1 MRWYTEPGPTRCQ
14 EGDRGDPLAWQESTA
29 LPAHP
34 NFGPRRGR
42 AVPEVMR
49 PAASLDD
56 EGAAREVE
64 ANVSAKPDPWA
75 TRLQKVRDR
84 LAQARAWRA
93 WLDAEPGRM
102 AVELARREGVSGPRV
117 CQVTRLLDLA
127 PEIIADLERE
137 GRSGPVP
144 SEKQLRAIA
153 LEPDRLSQ
161 VRRYRGLVEAEEQG
175 GEEAGEEVERVAA
188 PTRPHQRGFQRA
200 RARYY
205 QGLIDGETVRSESDI
220 ARIEG
225 ITSSRVGQVLALL
238 NLAPQI
244 VAILD
249 VPEGLGPTVTH
260 QEVLRIARIK
270 GKREQMREFWGVVS
284 RQEELAAKLAPHQRP
299 GAMRPA
305 LPA

>member
-1 MRWYTEPGPTRCQ
+1 MRWYTVPGPTRCHE
-14 EGDRGDPLAWQESTA
+14 EGADALIAWQESTA
-29 LPAHP
+29 LPPHP
-34 NFGPRRGR
+34 GLGPRRGR
-42 AVPEVMR
+42 ADPEVMR

-56 EGAAREVE
+56 AGAAREVE
-64 ANVSAKPDPWA
+64 VEVCVKPDPWA

-153 LEPDRLSQ
+153 LEPDRLAQ
-161 VRRYRGLVEAEEQG
+161 VRRYRGLVEAGEG
-175 GEEAGEEVERVAA
+175 GEEAGEEVERAAA
-188 PTRPHQRGFQRA
+188 PARPHQRGFQHLFA

-205 QGLIDGETVRSESDI
+205 QTLIDSEEVRSEADI

-270 GKREQMREFWGVVS
+270 GKREQMREFWKLVS
-284 RQEELAAKLAPHQRP
+284 GEELPPKRTETSLEPPRRP
-299 GAMRPA
+299 
-305 LPA
+305 

>member
-1 MRWYTEPGPTRCQ
+1 M
-14 EGDRGDPLAWQESTA
+14 
-29 LPAHP
+29 
-34 NFGPRRGR
+34 
-42 AVPEVMR
+42 
-49 PAASLDD
+49 
-56 EGAAREVE
+56 
-64 ANVSAKPDPWA
+64 SAKPDPWA

-117 CQVTRLLDLA
+117 CQVIRLLDLA

-153 LEPDRLSQ
+153 LEPDRLAQ
-161 VRRYRGLVEAEEQG
+161 VRRYRGLVEAGEQG

-188 PTRPHQRGFQRA
+188 PTRPHQRGFQHLFA
-200 RARYY
+200 WARYY

-225 ITSSRVGQVLALL
+225 ITSSRVGQVLTLL

-249 VPEGLGPTVTH
+249 MPEGLGPTVTR

-270 GKREQMREFWGVVS
+270 GKREQMREFWKLVS
-284 RQEELAAKLAPHQRP
+284 GEELPPKRTETSLEPPRRP
-299 GAMRPA
+299 
-305 LPA
+305 

>member
-1 MRWYTEPGPTRCQ
+1 
-14 EGDRGDPLAWQESTA
+14 
-29 LPAHP
+29 
-34 NFGPRRGR
+34 
-42 AVPEVMR
+42 MR
-49 PAASLDD
+49 PAAALDD

-64 ANVSAKPDPWA
+64 VDVGAKPDPWL
-75 TRLQKVRDR
+75 TRLRKVRDR

-93 WLDAEPGRM
+93 WIDAEPGCM

-117 CQVTRLLDLA
+117 CQVLRLLDLA
-127 PEIIADLERE
+127 PEIVADLERE

-153 LEPDRLSQ
+153 LEPDRLAQ
-161 VRRYRGLVEAEEQG
+161 VRRYRALVEGGEQG
-175 GEEAGEEVERVAA
+175 DEKAGEEVERAAA
-188 PTRPHQRGFQRA
+188 PARPHQRGFQHLFA

-205 QGLIDGETVRSESDI
+205 QSLIDGEEVRSEADI

-249 VPEGLGPTVTH
+249 VPEGLGPEVTH
-260 QEVLRIARIK
+260 LEVLRIARIK
-270 GKREQMREFWGVVS
+270 SKKEQMREFWGLVGRSEGV
-284 RQEELAAKLAPHQRP
+284 AAK
-299 GAMRPA
+299 
-305 LPA
+305 

>member
-1 MRWYTEPGPTRCQ
+1 
-14 EGDRGDPLAWQESTA
+14 
-29 LPAHP
+29 
-34 NFGPRRGR
+34 
-42 AVPEVMR
+42 MR
-49 PAASLDD
+49 PEASLDD
-56 EGAAREVE
+56 EGVAREVEVE

-153 LEPDRLSQ
+153 LEPDRLAQ
-161 VRRYRGLVEAEEQG
+161 VRRYRGLVEAGEQG
-175 GEEAGEEVERVAA
+175 GEEAGEEVERVVA
-188 PTRPHQRGFQRA
+188 PARPHQRGFQHLFA

-205 QGLIDGETVRSESDI
+205 QGLIDGEEVRSEADI

-225 ITSSRVGQVLALL
+225 ITSSRVGQVLTLL

-249 VPEGLGPTVTH
+249 VPEGLGPTITH

-284 RQEELAAKLAPHQRP
+284 RQEEGLAAK
-299 GAMRPA
+299 
-305 LPA
+305 